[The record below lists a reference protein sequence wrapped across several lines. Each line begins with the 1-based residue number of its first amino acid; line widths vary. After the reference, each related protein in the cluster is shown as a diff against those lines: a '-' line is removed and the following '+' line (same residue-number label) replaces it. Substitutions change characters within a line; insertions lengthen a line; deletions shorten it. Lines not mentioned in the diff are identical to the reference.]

1 MEKGGRW
8 MVIRRTSGKVVEEST
23 VWVGNNAKPRRARKK
38 GSTTAQKKDENE
50 RDAVKRLARIIN
62 CNFGYGDLLLTP
74 KYSGEGLAKLE
85 AWAREHQEEGESWED
100 ALLRAAQHQGE
111 LYLDRLREVLKAM
124 GITCKGVLVTSDVD
138 GETGE
143 YVRPHHHLVIQRVAF
158 EAAAE
163 KWKLGSV
170 DYRTLKDQDD
180 YTAVAVYMLRQVRRR
195 ENGKR
200 WTATRNM
207 DKPLVSTRW
216 AAAGEELRP
225 DARAVLVER
234 NQWEPGK
241 PQYIR
246 FVKRPLPSERQR
258 SGKRE
263 YPDSL
268 QAHTRGSSI
277 GKSRQ
282 SAKPP
287 KGGGG

>member
-1 MEKGGRW
+1 

-23 VWVGNNAKPRRARKK
+23 VWVGANTKPRRARKK

-50 RDAVKRLARIIN
+50 RDAVKRLARIFN

-74 KYSGEGLAKLE
+74 KYSQEGIAKLE
-85 AWAREHQEEGESWED
+85 QWAEEHRMEGESWED
-100 ALLRAAQHQGE
+100 AMLRSAKHQGT
-111 LYLDRLREVLKAM
+111 LYLDRLREELKAQ
-124 GITCKGVLVTSDVD
+124 GVVCKCVLVTSDID

-143 YVRPHHHLVIQRVAF
+143 YVRLHHHLVIQRVGF
-158 EAAAE
+158 EVARE

-170 DYRTLKDQDD
+170 DYQILKDQDD
-180 YTAVAVYMLRQVRRR
+180 YTPLAAYLCKQVRRQAD
-195 ENGKR
+195 GKK

-207 DKPLVSTRW
+207 DKPTVSTRW

-225 DARAVLVER
+225 DTRAVLVER

-258 SGKRE
+258 GGKKEFLDGLHARG
-263 YPDSL
+263 
-268 QAHTRGSSI
+268 ARGSSYA
-277 GKSRQ
+277 KSR
-282 SAKPP
+282 
-287 KGGGG
+287 GGGAAGAEI